1 MKLDVDV
8 QLATDF
14 DTRVERVRIKATIEQ
29 EAFERVVAAI
39 ERVVRQ
45 HASGAVVEVYE

>member
-14 DTRVERVRIKATIEQ
+14 DTRVERVRIKASIEQ

-39 ERVVRQ
+39 EGVVRQ